1 MNKFEAQIAQAAK
14 QLRDRENEKLS
25 TPQHFF
31 RKPSPQ
37 KYWIRMA
44 VACCIGFCMGHFFN
58 RAQPSAENHI
68 AQALDT
74 IFQTNTIYDTIYLP
88 SEKAIADL
96 PPAKSPKKT
105 IKKSAVQQQ
114 ATKHHLLAG
123 KNILRDSI
131 DFTLLASL

>member
-1 MNKFEAQIAQAAK
+1 
-14 QLRDRENEKLS
+14 
-25 TPQHFF
+25 
-31 RKPSPQ
+31 
-37 KYWIRMA
+37 MA
-44 VACCIGFCMGHFFN
+44 VACCVGFCMGHFFN
-58 RAQPSAENHI
+58 RTQPSAENHI
-68 AQALDT
+68 VQELDT

-96 PPAKSPKKT
+96 PPAKSPKEKNKT
-105 IKKSAVQQQ
+105 PPTQPQ

>member
-1 MNKFEAQIAQAAK
+1 
-14 QLRDRENEKLS
+14 
-25 TPQHFF
+25 
-31 RKPSPQ
+31 
-37 KYWIRMA
+37 MA
-44 VACCIGFCMGHFFN
+44 VACCVGFCMGHFFN
-58 RAQPSAENHI
+58 RAQPSAENQI

-88 SEKAIADL
+88 SEKVIADL